1 MTSRVSGVIDR
12 WRHAWRH
19 RSSRQLARTD
29 DVLRAH
35 GRRHAG
41 RDAAG
46 NGDVSAGYDR
56 SPPAAAGA
64 CAPSSRWRHD
74 EWRHAA
80 LGTTNSLV
88 VYARTMQLRS
98 YETKLE
104 KRKTERLLHEMLPKS
119 VAHRMTGLLRSH
131 ASRVQS
137 NGSDLNCNMSLQ
149 FSLVY
154 VSSIRFSSV
163 SFISLANLPVL
174 DHEEEM
180 KIERMKS
187 RQIMLQ

>member
-1 MTSRVSGVIDR
+1 
-12 WRHAWRH
+12 
-19 RSSRQLARTD
+19 
-29 DVLRAH
+29 
-35 GRRHAG
+35 
-41 RDAAG
+41 
-46 NGDVSAGYDR
+46 
-56 SPPAAAGA
+56 
-64 CAPSSRWRHD
+64 
-74 EWRHAA
+74 
-80 LGTTNSLV
+80 
-88 VYARTMQLRS
+88 
-98 YETKLE
+98 
-104 KRKTERLLHEMLPKS
+104 
-119 VAHRMTGLLRSH
+119 MTGLLRSH